1 MTEGRNIIFWDIPL
15 MEPQDIRVR
24 KRPTVF
30 DLLNARCSKII
41 NQEGEEYFIKQFEG
55 IPNAYYISG
64 GIFGGEAHGWAS
76 KWNRI
81 VNAQEV
87 FLSIASGEEFVDFL
101 VGDEENIGCSAYV
114 RINVAEVE
122 LESDTSNQN

>member
-1 MTEGRNIIFWDIPL
+1 MTDVRNHQFWDIPL
-15 MEPQDIRVR
+15 IEPQDKYVR
-24 KRPTVF
+24 DRPTVF

-76 KWNRI
+76 KWNSI
-81 VNAQEV
+81 VNTQEV

-101 VGDEENIGCSAYV
+101 VGNEENIGCSAYV
-114 RINVAEVE
+114 RISVAEAKIE
-122 LESDTSNQN
+122 NDTPDQT